1 MLRMDVHS
9 LQTLSFACRF
19 SDNEIHH
26 KRSRKPVIADDI
38 TIANRAGQHGDTIKV
53 ERAAMLDINMDDV
66 IAVVQSIAVE
76 LGVIAVFLALAIILT
91 IAVNKRTVK
100 DGAARKLTH
109 STSWVVTAVAVIAS
123 ITIMLTGPLNS
134 MITMATATKHELS
147 AETIDK
153 TNQLAVNIEREG
165 ITLLQNNDNMLP
177 LAAGNINVFG
187 WASTNPIY
195 GGTGSGALSDA
206 YDTTSLLDG
215 LHDAGY
221 QTNDELTKFYTDYST
236 ERGVI
241 SVTSADWTLPE
252 PAASTY
258 TDTLINDAKDFS
270 DTAMVVIGRVG
281 GEGLDLPTDMN
292 KDGVVY
298 NDNSSEYKD
307 FPEGTHYLELSQSEK
322 DMIDL
327 VTSNFDNVVLVYNG
341 ANAFEFGFLND
352 YPQIK
357 SVLWAPHPG
366 QAGFEAL
373 GEVLTGEVNPSGRT
387 ADTFIDDLTQSPNW
401 NNFGAFQYDNV
412 SEFEVDSARGVR
424 SPKFVNYV
432 EGIYVGYRFYET
444 AADEGLIDYDAAVR
458 YPFGYGLS
466 YTTFD
471 QQMGDVT
478 YVDGKVSFDVTVTNT
493 GSAAGKDVVEVYYNP
508 PYTDGGIEKSTAN
521 LVSYEKTK
529 ELAPGE
535 SETVSIEF
543 DDDDMASYDYQN
555 AKAYVLEGGDYEI
568 SINEDSHNVI
578 DSATV
583 TVPETITYNTD
594 GNTHNGDQIVATNVF
609 DDAEGDVTYLSRAGH
624 FANYDEATAAPTD
637 YSMSDEVKSTFYNI
651 GNYDPTQFDN
661 ADDEMPTTGAK
672 NGLRL
677 IDLRGADYD
686 DAKWD
691 QLLDQL
697 TFDEMDNIIANGGY
711 QNAAI
716 KSIGKIRLSDV
727 DGPAALKDNF
737 TGVSS
742 IGLPA
747 NIALACSW
755 NKDLARQ
762 YGETIGDM
770 AHEMQVS
777 GWYAPSINNHRSA
790 FGGRNFEYFSEDPVL
805 TAGLATEQVL
815 GAADRGVYA
824 FTKHFALNEQETE
837 RNGQLCTW
845 SNEQAIREIYLRP
858 FEEVVKADGDAQA
871 MMGAF
876 NYIGNTYASAHVGLN
891 KTVLR
896 DEWGFKGMLET
907 DYFSGTNYGYQT
919 ADQAIRGYTDIMLA
933 STETTNHVTDKSA
946 TSLIAMRNAVHN
958 ILYTTVNSW
967 RYADGEP
974 ADPMPAWQIALIV
987 ADAVLGVVLIGLEAL
1002 VIRRFVVRR
1011 QDASSAKVQA

>member
-1 MLRMDVHS
+1 
-9 LQTLSFACRF
+9 
-19 SDNEIHH
+19 
-26 KRSRKPVIADDI
+26 
-38 TIANRAGQHGDTIKV
+38 
-53 ERAAMLDINMDDV
+53 MDDV
-66 IAVVQSIAVE
+66 IAVVQSIQGE
-76 LGVIAVFLALAIILT
+76 LIAIAAFIVLALAIT
-91 IAVNKRTVK
+91 IGVNAKTVK
-100 DGAARKLTH
+100 DQAVRKLTH
-109 STSWVVTAVAVIAS
+109 STSWVVVGVAAIAS
-123 ITIMLTGPLNS
+123 VTIMLTGPLSS
-134 MITMATATKHELS
+134 MITMATADKHELT
-147 AETIDK
+147 ADTIAK
-153 TNQLAVNIEREG
+153 TNDLAVDIEREG
-165 ITLLQNNDNMLP
+165 ITLLKNDDANLP
-177 LAAGNINVFG
+177 LKAGRLNVFG

-221 QTNDELTKFYTDYST
+221 ETNDELTDFYTDYRT
-236 ERGVI
+236 DRGVI
-241 SVTSADWTLPE
+241 AVTEADWTLPE

-258 TDTLINDAKDFS
+258 SDQLIANARDFS
-270 DTAMVVIGRVG
+270 SDAMVVIGRVG

-292 KDGVVY
+292 KDGIVY
-298 NDNSSEYKD
+298 NDNSADYQD

-327 VTSNFDNVVLVYNG
+327 VTANFDNVTLVYNG
-341 ANAFEFGFLND
+341 ANAFEFGFLDD

-373 GEVLTGEVNPSGRT
+373 GEIMTGEVNPSGRT
-387 ADTFIDDLTQSPNW
+387 ADTFLTDLTAAPNW

-412 SEFEVDSARGVR
+412 AEFEVESTRGVR

-432 EGIYVGYRFYET
+432 EGIYVGYRFWET
-444 AADEGLIDYDAAVR
+444 AADEGLIDYDALVR

-478 YVDGKVSFDVTVTNT
+478 YADGSITFDVTVTNT
-493 GSAAGKDVVEVYYNP
+493 GDVAGKDVVEAYVNP
-508 PYTDGGIEKSTAN
+508 PYTDGGIEKASAN
-521 LVSYEKTK
+521 LVAYEKTDLL
-529 ELAPGE
+529 EPGE
-535 SETVSIEF
+535 SQTVTIEF

-555 AKAYVLEGGDYEI
+555 AKAYVLEAGDYRV
-568 SINEDSHNVI
+568 SINENAHDEIS
-578 DSATV
+578 SAV
-583 TVPETITYNTD
+583 VDVPETITYDTD
-594 GNTHNGDQIVATNVF
+594 DNTHNGDATVATNVF

-637 YSMSDEVKSTFYNI
+637 FSMSDEDKATFYNV
-651 GNYDPTQFDN
+651 GNYDSTAFD
-661 ADDEMPTTGAK
+661 DDSDEMPTTGAK

-691 QLLDQL
+691 ELLDQL
-697 TFDEMDNIIANGGY
+697 TFDEMDDIIANGGY

-747 NIALACSW
+747 NIVLACSW

-805 TAGLATEQVL
+805 TAGLAVEQVL

-871 MMGAF
+871 IMGAF
-876 NYIGNTYASAHVGLN
+876 NYIGNTYASAHTGLN
-891 KTVLR
+891 QTVLR
-896 DEWGFKGMLET
+896 DEWGFKGMVET

-933 STETTNHVTDKSA
+933 STETTNHVTDHSA
-946 TSLIAMRNAVHN
+946 TSVIAMRRAAHN

-974 ADPMPAWQIALIV
+974 ADPMPAWQIAMIV
-987 ADAVLGVVLIGLEAL
+987 ADVVLAVVLIGLEVLA
-1002 VIRRFVVRR
+1002 IKRFVSRR
-1011 QDASSAKVQA
+1011 KA

>member
-1 MLRMDVHS
+1 ML
-9 LQTLSFACRF
+9 
-19 SDNEIHH
+19 E
-26 KRSRKPVIADDI
+26 
-38 TIANRAGQHGDTIKV
+38 
-53 ERAAMLDINMDDV
+53 INMDDV
-66 IAVVQSIAVE
+66 IAVIQSVQSGLI
-76 LGVIAVFLALAIILT
+76 VIAAFLLLAVVLT
-91 IAVNKRTVK
+91 VAVNRKTVA
-100 DGAARKLTH
+100 DQSVRKLTH
-109 STSWVVTAVAVIAS
+109 STSWIIAGVAAVIS
-123 ITIMLTGPLNS
+123 VTMMLTGPLNN
-134 MITMATATKHELS
+134 MITMATAEKHEMS
-147 AETIDK
+147 AATIAK
-153 TNQLAVNIEREG
+153 TNKLAVDIEREG
-165 ITLLQNNDNMLP
+165 ITLLQNNDDTLP

-221 QTNDELTKFYTDYST
+221 KTNDELTKFYTDYRT

-241 SVTSADWTLPE
+241 AVTSADWTLPE

-258 TDTLINDAKDFS
+258 TDTLINNAKDFS

-292 KDGVVY
+292 KDGVTY
-298 NDNSSEYKD
+298 TDNSSDYQD

-327 VTSNFDNVVLVYNG
+327 VTANFDKVVLVYNG
-341 ANAFEFGFLND
+341 ANAFEFGFLKD

-373 GEVLTGEVNPSGRT
+373 GEVMTGEVNPSGRT
-387 ADTFIDDLTQSPNW
+387 ADTFVTDLTKTPSW
-401 NNFGAFQYDNV
+401 NNFDAFQYDNV
-412 SEFEVDSARGVR
+412 QEFEVDSARGVR

-444 AADEGLIDYDAAVR
+444 AADEGLIDYDATVQ

-466 YTTFD
+466 YTTFE
-471 QQMGDVT
+471 QKMGDVS
-478 YVDGKVSFDVTVTNT
+478 YANGKVSFDVTVTNT
-493 GSAAGKDVVEVYYNP
+493 GDKAGKDVVETYFNP
-508 PYTDGGIEKSTAN
+508 PYTDGGIEKATAN
-521 LVSYEKTK
+521 LVAYDKTK
-529 ELAPGE
+529 ELKPGE
-535 SETVSIEF
+535 SQTITIEF
-543 DDDDMASYDYQN
+543 DDDDMASYDAKD
-555 AKAYVLEGGDYEI
+555 AKAYVLEQGDYRI
-568 SINEDSHNVI
+568 SINENSHDEI
-578 DSATV
+578 ASATV

-594 GNTHNGDQIVATNVF
+594 GNTHNGDKTVATNAF
-609 DDAEGDVTYLSRAGH
+609 DDVEGDVTYLSRADH
-624 FANYDEATAAPTD
+624 FANYAEATAAPTD
-637 YSMSDEVKSTFYNI
+637 LSMSDDVKATFYNN
-651 GNYDPTQFDN
+651 GNYDPTKFDN
-661 ADDEMPTTGAK
+661 ADDQMPTTGAR
-672 NGLRL
+672 NGVKL
-677 IDLRGADYD
+677 IDLRGKDYD
-686 DAKWD
+686 DPEWD
-691 QLLDQL
+691 KLLDQL
-697 TFDEMDNIIANGGY
+697 TFDEMDNLIANGGY

-716 KSIGKIRLSDV
+716 ASIGKVRLSDV

-747 NIALACSW
+747 NIALACTW

-762 YGETIGDM
+762 YGESIGDM
-770 AHEMQVS
+770 AHEIQVS
-777 GWYAPSINNHRSA
+777 GWYAPSINTHRSA

-805 TAGLATEQVL
+805 TAGLASEQVL

-845 SNEQAIREIYLRP
+845 ADEQSIREIYLRP

-896 DEWGFKGMLET
+896 DEWGFRGMLET
-907 DYFSGTNYGYQT
+907 DYFSGPNYGYQT

-933 STETTNHVTDKSA
+933 TADTTNHVTDHSA
-946 TSLIAMRNAVHN
+946 TSVIAMRRASHN
-958 ILYTTVNSW
+958 ILYTAVNSW
-967 RYADGEP
+967 RYADGQP
-974 ADPMPAWQIALIV
+974 DANMPAWQIAMIV
-987 ADAVLGVVLIGLEAL
+987 VDAVLGVVLVGLEVLAVRRFL
-1002 VIRRFVVRR
+1002 IRRKSATMVR
-1011 QDASSAKVQA
+1011 

>member
-1 MLRMDVHS
+1 ML
-9 LQTLSFACRF
+9 
-19 SDNEIHH
+19 E
-26 KRSRKPVIADDI
+26 
-38 TIANRAGQHGDTIKV
+38 
-53 ERAAMLDINMDDV
+53 INMDDV
-66 IAVVQSIAVE
+66 IAVVQSIQGE
-76 LGVIAVFLALAIILT
+76 LIAIAAFIVLALAVT
-91 IAVNKRTVK
+91 IGVNAKTVK
-100 DGAARKLTH
+100 DQAVRKLTH
-109 STSWVVTAVAVIAS
+109 STSWVVVGVAAIAS
-123 ITIMLTGPLNS
+123 VTMMLTGPLNS
-134 MITMATATKHELS
+134 MITMATAEKHELT
-147 AETIDK
+147 ADTIAK
-153 TNQLAVNIEREG
+153 TNDLAVDIEREG
-165 ITLLQNNDNMLP
+165 ITLLKNDDANLP
-177 LAAGNINVFG
+177 LKAGKLNVFG

-195 GGTGSGALSDA
+195 GGTGSGALSEG

-221 QTNDELTKFYTDYST
+221 ETNDALTEFYTDYST

-241 SVTSADWTLPE
+241 SVTAADWTLPE

-258 TDTLINDAKDFS
+258 SDQLIADAKDFS
-270 DTAMVVIGRVG
+270 SDAMVVIGRVG

-292 KDGVVY
+292 KDGVIY
-298 NDNSSEYKD
+298 NDNSADYQD

-327 VTSNFDNVVLVYNG
+327 VTANFDNVTLVYNG

-373 GEVLTGEVNPSGRT
+373 GEVMTGEVNPSGRT
-387 ADTFIDDLTQSPNW
+387 ADTFLTDLTAAPNW
-401 NNFGAFQYDNV
+401 NNFGAFQYNNV
-412 SEFEVDSARGVR
+412 AEFEVESARGTR

-432 EGIYVGYRFYET
+432 EGIYVGYRFWET
-444 AADEGLIDYDAAVR
+444 AADEGLVDYDTLVQ

-471 QQMGDVT
+471 QEMGDVT
-478 YVDGKVSFDVTVTNT
+478 YADGKITFDVTVTNT
-493 GSAAGKDVVEVYYNP
+493 GDVAGKDVVEAYVNP
-508 PYTDGGIEKSTAN
+508 PYTDGGIEKATAN
-521 LVSYEKTK
+521 LVAYEKTDLL
-529 ELAPGE
+529 EPGA
-535 SETVSIEF
+535 SQTVTIEF

-555 AKAYVLEGGDYEI
+555 AKAYVLEEGDYTV
-568 SINEDSHNVI
+568 SINENSHEEIASAVI
-578 DSATV
+578 D
-583 TVPETITYNTD
+583 VPETITYDTD
-594 GNTHNGDQIVATNVF
+594 DNTHNGDAIVATNVF

-637 YSMSDEVKSTFYNI
+637 YAMSDDVKATFYNN
-651 GNYDPTQFDN
+651 GNYDPTKFDD

-697 TFDEMDNIIANGGY
+697 TFDEMDDIIANGGY

-716 KSIGKIRLSDV
+716 ESIGKIRLSDV

-737 TGVSS
+737 TGVGS

-805 TAGLATEQVL
+805 TAGLAVEQVL

-876 NYIGNTYASAHVGLN
+876 NYIGNTYASAHTGLN
-891 KTVLR
+891 QTVLR

-933 STETTNHVTDKSA
+933 STETTNHVTDHSA
-946 TSLIAMRNAVHN
+946 TSVIAMRRAVHN
-958 ILYTTVNSW
+958 ILYTAVNSW

-974 ADPMPAWQIALIV
+974 SDPTPAWKIAMIAADV
-987 ADAVLGVVLIGLEAL
+987 ALAVVLLALEAL
-1002 VIRRFVVRR
+1002 AVKRFVSRR
-1011 QDASSAKVQA
+1011 KASAK

>member
-1 MLRMDVHS
+1 M
-9 LQTLSFACRF
+9 
-19 SDNEIHH
+19 
-26 KRSRKPVIADDI
+26 
-38 TIANRAGQHGDTIKV
+38 
-53 ERAAMLDINMDDV
+53 
-66 IAVVQSIAVE
+66 AV
-76 LGVIAVFLALAIILT
+76 
-91 IAVNKRTVK
+91 
-100 DGAARKLTH
+100 RKLTH
-109 STSWVVTAVAVIAS
+109 STSWVVACVAAIAS
-123 ITIMLTGPLNS
+123 VTIMLTGPLNS
-134 MITMATATKHELS
+134 MITMATAEKHELS
-147 AETIDK
+147 AATIDT
-153 TNQLAVNIEREG
+153 TNQLAVDIEREG
-165 ITLLQNNDNMLP
+165 ITLLQNNDGMLP
-177 LAAGNINVFG
+177 LEAGNINVFG

-215 LHDAGY
+215 LHNAGY
-221 QTNDELTKFYTDYST
+221 RTNDELTKFYTDYST

-241 SVTSADWTLPE
+241 AVTSADWTLPE
-252 PAASTY
+252 PAANTY
-258 TDTLINDAKDFS
+258 SDTLISDAQDFS
-270 DTAMVVIGRVG
+270 DTAMIVIGRVG

-292 KDGVVY
+292 ADGVTY
-298 NDNSSEYKD
+298 NDNSSDYQD
-307 FPEGTHYLELSQSEK
+307 FPEGSHYLELSQSEK
-322 DMIDL
+322 NMIDL
-327 VTSNFDNVVLVYNG
+327 VTEHFDKVTLVYNG
-341 ANAFEFGFLND
+341 ANAFELGFLAD

-373 GEVLTGEVNPSGRT
+373 GEVLDGDVNPSGRT
-387 ADTFIDDLTQSPNW
+387 ADTFLSDLTQTPNW
-401 NNFGAFQYDNV
+401 NNFGASQYDNV
-412 SEFEVDSARGVR
+412 QEFEVDSARGVR
-424 SPKFVNYV
+424 SPKFVDYV

-444 AADEGLIDYDAAVR
+444 AASEGLIDYDSAVL

-471 QQMGDVT
+471 QDMGDVT
-478 YVDGKVSFDVTVTNT
+478 YADGTVSFDVTVTNT
-493 GSAAGKDVVEVYYNP
+493 GDTAGKDVVEAYFNP
-508 PYTDGGIEKSTAN
+508 PYTSGGIEKSSSN
-521 LVSYEKTK
+521 LVAYDKTG
-529 ELAPGE
+529 ELAPGQ
-535 SETVSIEF
+535 SETVTIEF

-555 AKAYVLEGGDYEI
+555 AKAYVLEQGDYQV
-568 SINEDSHNVI
+568 SINRNSHDVI
-578 DSATV
+578 EGATV
-583 TVPETITYNTD
+583 TVASDIVYDSADNA
-594 GNTHNGDQIVATNVF
+594 HNGDQAVATNVF
-609 DDAEGDVTYLSRAGH
+609 DDAQGDVTYLSRADH
-624 FANYDEATAAPTD
+624 FSNYEQATAAPSD
-637 YSMSDEVKSTFYNI
+637 YAMSDEAKSTFINN
-651 GNYDPTQFDN
+651 GNYDPTESDN
-661 ADDEMPTTGAK
+661 ADDRMPTTGAD
-672 NGLRL
+672 NGLDL
-677 IDLRGADYD
+677 IDLRDVDYD
-686 DAKWD
+686 DPQWE

-697 TFDEMDNIIANGGY
+697 TFEQMDDLIANGGY
-711 QNAAI
+711 QNVAI

-805 TAGLATEQVL
+805 TAGLAVEQVL

-871 MMGAF
+871 MMGSF

-891 KTVLR
+891 QTVLR
-896 DEWGFKGMLET
+896 EEWGFKGMLET
-907 DYFSGTNYGYQT
+907 DYFSGSSYGYQS

-933 STETTNHVTDKSA
+933 TADTTNHVTDRSA
-946 TSLIAMRNAVHN
+946 TSLIAMRQAAHN
-958 ILYTTVNSW
+958 ILYTAVNSW
-967 RYADGEP
+967 RYADGQPE
-974 ADPMPAWQIALIV
+974 DPMPAWQIAMIV
-987 ADAVLGVVLIGLEAL
+987 ADVVLGVALVGLETLA
-1002 VIRRFVVRR
+1002 VRRFVARR
-1011 QDASSAKVQA
+1011 RAAGAGTGTSGSRTGAGAGSGIKDGGAGDAIE

>member
-1 MLRMDVHS
+1 
-9 LQTLSFACRF
+9 
-19 SDNEIHH
+19 
-26 KRSRKPVIADDI
+26 
-38 TIANRAGQHGDTIKV
+38 
-53 ERAAMLDINMDDV
+53 MDDV
-66 IAVVQSIAVE
+66 IAVVQSIQGE
-76 LGVIAVFLALAIILT
+76 LIAIAAFIVLALAIT
-91 IAVNKRTVK
+91 IGVNAKTVK
-100 DGAARKLTH
+100 DQAVRKLTH
-109 STSWVVTAVAVIAS
+109 STSWVVVGVAAIAS
-123 ITIMLTGPLNS
+123 VTIMLTGPLSS
-134 MITMATATKHELS
+134 MITMATADKHELT
-147 AETIDK
+147 ADTIAK
-153 TNQLAVNIEREG
+153 TNDLAVDIEREG
-165 ITLLQNNDNMLP
+165 ITLLKNDDANLP
-177 LAAGNINVFG
+177 LKAGRLNVFG

-221 QTNDELTKFYTDYST
+221 ETNDELTDFYTDYRT
-236 ERGVI
+236 DRGVI
-241 SVTSADWTLPE
+241 AVTEADWTLPE

-258 TDTLINDAKDFS
+258 SDQLIANARDFS
-270 DTAMVVIGRVG
+270 SDAMVVIGRVG

-292 KDGVVY
+292 KDGIVY
-298 NDNSSEYKD
+298 NDNSADYQD

-327 VTSNFDNVVLVYNG
+327 VTANFDNVTLVYNG
-341 ANAFEFGFLND
+341 ANAFEFGFLDD

-373 GEVLTGEVNPSGRT
+373 GEIMTGEVNPSGRT
-387 ADTFIDDLTQSPNW
+387 ADTFLTDLTAAPNW

-412 SEFEVDSARGVR
+412 AEFEVESTRGVR

-432 EGIYVGYRFYET
+432 EGIYVGYRFWET
-444 AADEGLIDYDAAVR
+444 AADEGLIDYDALVR

-478 YVDGKVSFDVTVTNT
+478 YADGSITFDVTVTNT
-493 GSAAGKDVVEVYYNP
+493 GDVAGKDVVEAYVNP
-508 PYTDGGIEKSTAN
+508 PYTDGGIEKASAN
-521 LVSYEKTK
+521 LVVYEKTDLL
-529 ELAPGE
+529 EPGE
-535 SETVSIEF
+535 SQTVTIEF

-555 AKAYVLEGGDYEI
+555 ARAYVLEAGDYRV
-568 SINEDSHNVI
+568 SINENAHDEI
-578 DSATV
+578 ASAV
-583 TVPETITYNTD
+583 VDVPETITYDTD
-594 GNTHNGDQIVATNVF
+594 DNTHNGDATVATNVF

-637 YSMSDEVKSTFYNI
+637 FSMSDEDKATFYNV
-651 GNYDPTQFDN
+651 GNYDPTAFD
-661 ADDEMPTTGAK
+661 DDSDEMPTTGAK

-677 IDLRGADYD
+677 IDLRGVDYD

-691 QLLDQL
+691 KLLDQL
-697 TFDEMDNIIANGGY
+697 TFDEMDDIIANGGY

-747 NIALACSW
+747 NIVLACSW

-805 TAGLATEQVL
+805 TAGLAVEQVL

-871 MMGAF
+871 IMGAF
-876 NYIGNTYASAHVGLN
+876 NYIGNTYASAHTGLN
-891 KTVLR
+891 QTVLR
-896 DEWGFKGMLET
+896 DEWGFKGMVET

-933 STETTNHVTDKSA
+933 STETTNHVTDHSA
-946 TSLIAMRNAVHN
+946 TSVIAMRRAAHN

-974 ADPMPAWQIALIV
+974 ADPMPAWQIAMIV
-987 ADAVLGVVLIGLEAL
+987 ADVVLAVVLIGLEVLA
-1002 VIRRFVVRR
+1002 IKRFVSRR
-1011 QDASSAKVQA
+1011 KA

>member
-1 MLRMDVHS
+1 
-9 LQTLSFACRF
+9 
-19 SDNEIHH
+19 
-26 KRSRKPVIADDI
+26 
-38 TIANRAGQHGDTIKV
+38 
-53 ERAAMLDINMDDV
+53 MDDV
-66 IAVVQSIAVE
+66 IAVVQSIQGE
-76 LGVIAVFLALAIILT
+76 LIAIAAFIVLALAIT
-91 IAVNKRTVK
+91 IGVNAKTVK
-100 DGAARKLTH
+100 DQAVRKLTH
-109 STSWVVTAVAVIAS
+109 STSWVVVGVAAIAS
-123 ITIMLTGPLNS
+123 VTIMLTGPLSS
-134 MITMATATKHELS
+134 MITMATADKHELT
-147 AETIDK
+147 ADTIAK
-153 TNQLAVNIEREG
+153 TNDLAVDIEREG
-165 ITLLQNNDNMLP
+165 ITLLKNDDANLP
-177 LAAGNINVFG
+177 LKAGRLNVFG

-221 QTNDELTKFYTDYST
+221 ETNDELTDFYTDYRT
-236 ERGVI
+236 DRGVI
-241 SVTSADWTLPE
+241 AVTEADWTLPE

-258 TDTLINDAKDFS
+258 SDQLIANARDFS
-270 DTAMVVIGRVG
+270 SDAMVVIGRVG

-292 KDGVVY
+292 KDGIVY
-298 NDNSSEYKD
+298 NDNSADYQD

-327 VTSNFDNVVLVYNG
+327 VTANFDNVTLVYNG
-341 ANAFEFGFLND
+341 ANAFEFGFLDD

-373 GEVLTGEVNPSGRT
+373 GEIMTGEVNPSGRT
-387 ADTFIDDLTQSPNW
+387 ADTFLTDLTAAPNW

-412 SEFEVDSARGVR
+412 AEFEVESTRGVR

-432 EGIYVGYRFYET
+432 EGIYVGYRFWET
-444 AADEGLIDYDAAVR
+444 AADEGLIDYDALVR

-478 YVDGKVSFDVTVTNT
+478 YADGSITFDVTVTNT
-493 GSAAGKDVVEVYYNP
+493 GDVAGKDVVEAYVNP
-508 PYTDGGIEKSTAN
+508 PYTDGGIEKASAN
-521 LVSYEKTK
+521 LVAYEKTDLL
-529 ELAPGE
+529 EPGE
-535 SETVSIEF
+535 SQTVTIEF

-555 AKAYVLEGGDYEI
+555 ARAYVLEAGDYRV
-568 SINEDSHNVI
+568 SINENAHDEI
-578 DSATV
+578 ASAV
-583 TVPETITYNTD
+583 VDVPETITYDTD
-594 GNTHNGDQIVATNVF
+594 DNTHNGDATVATNVF
-609 DDAEGDVTYLSRAGH
+609 DDAEGDVTYLSRADH

-637 YSMSDEVKSTFYNI
+637 FSMSDEDKATFYNV
-651 GNYDPTQFDN
+651 GNYDPTAFD
-661 ADDEMPTTGAK
+661 DDSDEMPTTGAK

-677 IDLRGADYD
+677 IDLRGVDYD

-691 QLLDQL
+691 KLLDQL
-697 TFDEMDNIIANGGY
+697 TFDEMDDIIANGGY

-747 NIALACSW
+747 NIVLACSW

-805 TAGLATEQVL
+805 TAGLAVEQVL

-871 MMGAF
+871 IMGAF
-876 NYIGNTYASAHVGLN
+876 NYIGNTYASAHTGLN
-891 KTVLR
+891 QTVLR
-896 DEWGFKGMLET
+896 DEWGFKGMVET

-933 STETTNHVTDKSA
+933 STETTNHVTDHSA
-946 TSLIAMRNAVHN
+946 TSVIAMRRAAHN

-974 ADPMPAWQIALIV
+974 SDPMPAWQIAMIV
-987 ADAVLGVVLIGLEAL
+987 ADVVLAVVLIGLEVLA
-1002 VIRRFVVRR
+1002 IKRFVSRR
-1011 QDASSAKVQA
+1011 KA